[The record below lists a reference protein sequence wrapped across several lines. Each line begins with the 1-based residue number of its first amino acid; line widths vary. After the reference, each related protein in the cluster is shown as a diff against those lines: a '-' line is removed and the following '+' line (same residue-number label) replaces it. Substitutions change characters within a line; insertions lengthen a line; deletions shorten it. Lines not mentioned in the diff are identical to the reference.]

1 MPRLMDIGLER
12 LSNLLQDMAK
22 LSEECV
28 NMAIEAY
35 LEDKDAAKSLYEQ
48 SSKLLLLNNEV
59 NDLATELLIRYQP
72 VASDLRYIRA
82 CLEASNGLSR
92 FGRYAYDIA
101 VVRSQIGELSHCDNS
116 LIIQT
121 SDEVKKMMHES
132 MKAFNK
138 RDVALARKVRESDD
152 LIDSLYKQNIRKILE
167 GTMDIRCAVASTLIM
182 RYLERIADHAVYI
195 SDLVKYIVTG
205 EKEYI

>member
-28 NMAIEAY
+28 NMAIESY
-35 LEDKDAAKSLYEQ
+35 LRDKDAAKSLYEQ
-48 SSKLLLLNNEV
+48 SSQLLLLNNEV

-132 MKAFNK
+132 MRAFNE
-138 RDVALARKVRESDD
+138 RDMALARKVRESDD

-167 GTMDIRCAVASTLIM
+167 GVMDIRCAVSSTLIM

>member
-1 MPRLMDIGLER
+1 MDIGLER

-28 NMAIEAY
+28 NMAIESY
-35 LEDKDAAKSLYEQ
+35 LKDKDAATALYEQ

-101 VVRSQIGELSHCDNS
+101 VVRSQIGELSHCNNA
-116 LIIQT
+116 LIVKT
-121 SDEVKKMMHES
+121 SDEIKKMMHES
-132 MKAFNK
+132 MKAFNE
-138 RDVALARKVRESDD
+138 RDIALARKVRESDD
-152 LIDSLYKQNIRKILE
+152 LIDSLYKQNIREILK
-167 GTMDIRCAVASTLIM
+167 GNIDIRCAIASTLIM

>member
-28 NMAIEAY
+28 NMAIDAY
-35 LEDKDAAKSLYEQ
+35 LKDRDAAKDLYEQ
-48 SSKLLLLNNEV
+48 SSKLLILNSEV

-116 LIIQT
+116 LIIKT
-121 SDEVKKMMHES
+121 SEHVKKMIHDS
-132 MKAFNK
+132 IKAFNE
-138 RDVALARKVRESDD
+138 RDIALARKVRESDD
-152 LIDSLYKQNIRKILE
+152 LVDALYKQNIRSMLE
-167 GTMDIRCAVASTLIM
+167 GNMDIRCAIASTLIM